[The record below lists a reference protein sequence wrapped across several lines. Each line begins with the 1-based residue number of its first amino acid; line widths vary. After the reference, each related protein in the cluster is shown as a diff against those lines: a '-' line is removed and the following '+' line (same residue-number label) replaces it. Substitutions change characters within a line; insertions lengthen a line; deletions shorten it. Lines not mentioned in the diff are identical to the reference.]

1 MRIKTIA
8 LLAGTALLAA
18 ACGPAPGSA
27 EWCKGVADGSIK
39 PSQQEAMDHGMKCLN
54 ALAGDAMKQLQGA
67 GQ

>member
-1 MRIKTIA
+1 MRLRTVT

-27 EWCKGVADGSIK
+27 EWCKGIVDGSVK
-39 PSQQEAMDHGMKCLN
+39 PTQQEAMDHGPKC
-54 ALAGDAMKQLQGA
+54 AEAMMGDMMKQLQGM